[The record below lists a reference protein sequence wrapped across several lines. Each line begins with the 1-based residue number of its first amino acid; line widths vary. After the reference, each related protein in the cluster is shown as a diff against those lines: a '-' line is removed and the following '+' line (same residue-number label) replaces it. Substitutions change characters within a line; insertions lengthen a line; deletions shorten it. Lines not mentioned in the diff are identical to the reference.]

1 MIPREAFHE
10 DLPRHRL
17 GTPDSGGLSSALN
30 GPGRFAGPGDGGW
43 HADHGGGDRAGAP
56 APALRPGSGEV
67 SPDPTEAGPDDRRA
81 AARGGG
87 GRTRPDRVGL
97 RRRRG
102 PGPDRGEPA
111 SRDRRA
117 RWHRPPPAAP
127 D

>member
-1 MIPREAFHE
+1 MIPRKAFHE

-17 GTPDSGGLSSALN
+17 GTPDNGGLSSVLN

-81 AARGGG
+81 AARAGG
-87 GRTRPDRVGL
+87 GRSEEHTSELQSPDHLVCRL
-97 RRRRG
+97 LL
-102 PGPDRGEPA
+102 EKKK
-111 SRDRRA
+111 
-117 RWHRPPPAAP
+117 
-127 D
+127 